1 MESNMK
7 YELNMKRWAEL
18 TTIIEHIDK
27 DVNSLE
33 NRVSIMNNS
42 IDDLFDKQVI
52 DNLSEEQYSALV
64 KSLMMEHSKIVMI
77 RNNVFDVEAAMREA
91 CCDK

>member
-1 MESNMK
+1 MDSNMK
-7 YELNMKRWAEL
+7 YELNKKRWAEL
-18 TTIIEHIDK
+18 TNIIEHIDR

-33 NRVSIMNNS
+33 TRVSLMNNS
-42 IDDLFDKQVI
+42 IDDLFDKQVF
-52 DNLSEEQYSALV
+52 DTLSEDQYSALV

>member
-1 MESNMK
+1 MDSNMK
-7 YELNMKRWAEL
+7 YELNKKRWAEL
-18 TTIIEHIDK
+18 TNIIEHIDR

-33 NRVSIMNNS
+33 TRVSLMNNS
-42 IDDLFDKQVI
+42 IDDLFDKQLI
-52 DNLSEEQYSALV
+52 DTLSEDQYSALV

>member
-1 MESNMK
+1 MDSNMK
-7 YELNMKRWAEL
+7 YELNKKRWDEL
-18 TTIIEHIDK
+18 TNIIEHIGR

-33 NRVSIMNNS
+33 NRVSLMNNS
-42 IDDLFDKQVI
+42 IDDLFDKQVF